1 MSRALKFFRYIF
13 LLFLVLAKK
22 VFYLESTA
30 HSILA
35 SKYGNCVLR
44 LLLGRCLYIYIFVVS
59 TLIDQIGAPVNNTQQ
74 AFSKNYFTQTTTKKV
89 KIQWRQFFVVFNRF
103 QVFAIR
109 SYVFFSFCLFYK
121 KLLFNQLHNVY
132 REKTSG
138 DFMRF
143 WICLILNGA
152 GFFDFVNHC
161 VSLLWMK
168 LVKSYLVHNRLIIS
182 HSVFCLSVSLSIV
195 SFRLIWSFALRTC

>member
-1 MSRALKFFRYIF
+1 M
-13 LLFLVLAKK
+13 
-22 VFYLESTA
+22 
-30 HSILA
+30 
-35 SKYGNCVLR
+35 CCDC
-44 LLLGRCLYIYIFVVS
+44 CLDVACIYIFVVS

-182 HSVFCLSVSLSIV
+182 HSVFFSFVCLFHCQ
-195 SFRLIWSFALRTC
+195 SFRFDWFGLLHFVLVRIHTKFIQQSSIDFGRTKKKCM